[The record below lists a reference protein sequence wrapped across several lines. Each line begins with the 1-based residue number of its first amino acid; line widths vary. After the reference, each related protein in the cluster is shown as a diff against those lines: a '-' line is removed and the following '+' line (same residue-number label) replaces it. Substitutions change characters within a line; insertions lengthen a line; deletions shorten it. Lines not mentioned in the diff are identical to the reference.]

1 MTVVEAPNPVFA
13 PGFAPAKSRREVL
26 LDAAAL
32 IEEHGW
38 TRGGQGMPNHEE
50 HSGSLCILGAVACA
64 LGYGKDTGDDLMYLY
79 AGDLVGC
86 PDGDAWEWNDDRDH
100 GDGKD
105 VVRALRRLADGATW
119 EEAIA

>member
-1 MTVVEAPNPVFA
+1 MTTIVHEPRT
-13 PGFAPAKSRREVL
+13 GTKTRRETL

-38 TRGGQGMPNHEE
+38 TWGCRGMPGGSNHT
-50 HSGSLCILGAVACA
+50 GQLCILGGIAKA
-64 LGYGKDTGDDLMYLY
+64 LGSTSGLASDYIISAQVLYGGDH
-79 AGDLVGC
+79 
-86 PDGDAWEWNDDRDH
+86 DAFMAYDWNDGLNNDPL
-100 GDGKD
+100 KAQKI